1 MIAEGAAETGFMRFG
16 DRIRMQATG
25 LDGGP
30 MFGAIDQRVAKS
42 GDPIR

>member
-1 MIAEGAAETGFMRFG
+1 MIAEGAAETDFMRFG
-16 DRIRMQATG
+16 DRIRMQAPG

-42 GDPIR
+42 GDPSR